1 MPSAWVA
8 RYADRWPPHRLHLA
22 SRWCAWDPFRGAVAQ
37 GTTAVV
43 QVLGYFL
50 LQVPFSSS
58 HLATASALGAGV
70 NQRFNAL
77 KSRIVLQIL
86 LVWLVTIPAC
96 FVLGVLAMVALQSI
110 S

>member
-1 MPSAWVA
+1 M
-8 RYADRWPPHRLHLA
+8 
-22 SRWCAWDPFRGAVAQ
+22 
-37 GTTAVV
+37 
-43 QVLGYFL
+43 
-50 LQVPFSSS
+50 
-58 HLATASALGAGV
+58 

>member
-1 MPSAWVA
+1 MV
-8 RYADRWPPHRLHLA
+8 RL
-22 SRWCAWDPFRGAVAQ
+22 DPFRGAVAQ

-86 LVWLVTIPAC
+86 LVWLVTHS
-96 FVLGVLAMVALQSI
+96 GVLCARCAGNGGATVHQLVFRGGACLCMPTVAG
-110 S
+110 